1 MGPHQK
7 WILLCCLI
15 VAQSVQAVEPSNA
28 VIYSCLLGRPTSP
41 TVTLNEL
48 PTNEILSQD
57 DYRAGYNATY
67 YFKAN
72 GKEIGY
78 ARNGTQFGIIYA
90 GHIYPA
96 NTAKNLLNTNI
107 PPSDFDPSLAE
118 WSTIIDTHGQ
128 YLCASFNFG
137 GLGRSGSFQAV
148 RGGYLLSISAKK
160 RSTKLFFVVANTG
173 RYTDK

>member
-1 MGPHQK
+1 MR

-15 VAQSVQAVEPSNA
+15 GAQSVQAAEPSNA
-28 VIYSCLLGRPTSP
+28 VIYSCLLDRPTSP

-78 ARNGTQFGIIYA
+78 AKNGTQFGIIYA

-96 NTAKNLLNTNI
+96 NTAKNLLNTKT
-107 PPSDFDPSLAE
+107 PPRDFEPSLAD
-118 WSTIIDTHGQ
+118 WSTITDTTGQ
-128 YLCASFNFG
+128 YLCASFNFE
-137 GLGRSGSFQAV
+137 GLGRSGNFQAV

-160 RSTKLFFVVANTG
+160 GTQKLFFAVANTG
-173 RYTDK
+173 GYPGK